1 MRTLLGK
8 AKQILNYERG
18 ETIKGEVNRK
28 AVVMVN
34 LKDTM
39 KGESKE
45 VN

>member
-1 MRTLLGK
+1 MRTWLGG
-8 AKQILNYERG
+8 AKGILNYKIK
-18 ETIKGEVNRK
+18 ETIEEVNRK

-39 KGESKE
+39 EGESEE